1 MENNTNDLQK
11 DINEFIENVNEQI
24 KTFDLDLSVFIR
36 MLRKKSKGQIAMTL
50 SDEIKE
56 YLDDMGTEVFAM
68 DSTHLL
74 YSECLS
80 GWKIHP
86 SSSGSKLLKRIDWSE
101 KTGILPIK
109 VLGVSKE
116 GMIRFAA
123 HGGSL
128 DIRYMTFHDL
138 KQCIPV
144 NFANNKVD
152 VWRESIKPLDSSIKG
167 KKSQN
172 ENKEFNIENS
182 SSLSGLVFANDDIKN
197 KILNKQTSTE
207 ENNE

>member
-1 MENNTNDLQK
+1 MENNTSDLQN
-11 DINEFIENVNEQI
+11 DINAFIENVNEKI
-24 KTFDLDLSVFIR
+24 KTFDIDLSVFIR
-36 MLRKKSKGQIAMTL
+36 MLRKKSKGQTAMTL

-68 DSTHLL
+68 DASHLL
-74 YSECLS
+74 YAECLN
-80 GWKIHP
+80 GWKKNP
-86 SSSGSKLLKRIDWSE
+86 SSSGSKLLKRIDWSDQ
-101 KTGILPIK
+101 TGILPIK

-116 GMIRFAA
+116 GMIRYAA

-152 VWRESIKPLDSSIKG
+152 VWRESIKKLDSTIKG

-172 ENKEFNIENS
+172 ENKEFDIENS
-182 SSLSGLVFANDDIKN
+182 SSLSGLVFANDQIKN
-197 KILNKQTSTE
+197 RILNKQTPTE
-207 ENNE
+207 E

>member
-1 MENNTNDLQK
+1 MENNANDLQK
-11 DINEFIENVNEQI
+11 DINEFIENVNE
-24 KTFDLDLSVFIR
+24 KVKSFDLDLSVFIR

-68 DSTHLL
+68 DSSHPL
-74 YSECLS
+74 YAECLD
-80 GWKIHP
+80 GWKDNP
-86 SSSGSKLLKRIDWSE
+86 SSTGSKLLKRINWTDQ
-101 KTGILPIK
+101 TGILPIK
-109 VLGVSKE
+109 ALSVSKE
-116 GMIRFAA
+116 GMIRYAA

-152 VWRESIKPLDSSIKG
+152 VWRESILKLDSSIKG
-167 KKSQN
+167 KKLQN
-172 ENKEFNIENS
+172 ENKEFNIDNS
-182 SSLSGLVFANDDIKN
+182 SSLSGLVFANDEIKN
-197 KILNKQTSTE
+197 KILNKQQSSE
-207 ENNE
+207 E

>member
-11 DINEFIENVNEQI
+11 DINAFIENVSEQV
-24 KTFDLDLSVFIR
+24 KSFDIELSVFIR
-36 MLRKKSKGQIAMTL
+36 MLRKKSKGQVAMTL

-74 YSECLS
+74 YSECLE
-80 GWKIHP
+80 GWKQNP

-109 VLGVSKE
+109 ALGVSKE

-152 VWRESIKPLDSSIKG
+152 VWRESIKSLDSSIKG

-172 ENKEFNIENS
+172 ENKEFSIDNS

-197 KILNKQTSTE
+197 KILNKQTPVE
-207 ENNE
+207 E

>member
-11 DINEFIENVNEQI
+11 DVNAFIENVSEQV
-24 KTFDLDLSVFIR
+24 KSFDIELSVFIR
-36 MLRKKSKGQIAMTL
+36 MLRKKSKGQVAMTL

-74 YSECLS
+74 YSECLE
-80 GWKIHP
+80 GWKQNP

-109 VLGVSKE
+109 ALGVSKE

-152 VWRESIKPLDSSIKG
+152 VWRESIKSLDSSIKG

-172 ENKEFNIENS
+172 ENKEFSIDNS

-197 KILNKQTSTE
+197 KILNKQTPVE
-207 ENNE
+207 E